1 MRDERGPPGTWP
13 RPSAAA
19 AAAPAARWHLR
30 PSASRRRSPPLASFA
45 GVFRVGPVSS
55 RATQPAALLLLLLF
69 CRVDIVRTRCKL
81 LLSIRTRD
89 PNVSE
94 SRRDRRVQQVDG

>member
-13 RPSAAA
+13 RPAAAA

-55 RATQPAALLLLLLF
+55 RATQPAALLLLLF